1 MKRHSSW
8 LFAIAWI
15 VTASLASAADATADN
30 ATAENTTS
38 AATVDLGGLV
48 EQLGA
53 PEFSERQEASRKLSE
68 AGKSIFPQIE
78 KAAEAGSREVAMRA
92 VEILKRHHTGGDLE
106 TKEAAKAALER
117 LAKCGNPAAAQRA
130 ADALNPQ
137 PAATIQQPAI
147 GGINPAILQRLQQQ
161 QLQQLQQL
169 QLQQRGIQIQLG
181 GIAPG
186 QNVVRRTSIR
196 TINGQ
201 REIEV
206 QVGDRNTK
214 IKDGANGGIEAEITE
229 KVNGKETT
237 RKIEAKDLE
246 DLKKK
251 DADVARIYEMYNRVG
266 RGIQIGAM
274 PGGALPGGAL
284 PGGALP
290 VPAVPPPE
298 SVKRMIESIERSIE
312 RAKTQLPNDPIAQ
325 QRIDSLERT
334 KKRYQDMLPRD
345 EAKPAEAAQK
355 AVDEARR
362 AAESALRDATEAAR
376 KAAEPRDPFAP

>member
-1 MKRHSSW
+1 MKRHTSW
-8 LFAIAWI
+8 LFAIACI
-15 VTASLASAADATADN
+15 ITASLASAADATADN
-30 ATAENTTS
+30 TTPESTTS
-38 AATVDLGGLV
+38 AASVDLGGLV

-53 PEFSERQEASRKLSE
+53 PEFAERQEASRKLSE

-78 KAAEAGSREVAMRA
+78 KAAEAGSREVATRA

-130 ADALNPQ
+130 SNALNPQ

-147 GGINPAILQRLQQQ
+147 GGINPAVLQ
-161 QLQQLQQL
+161 

-206 QVGDRNTK
+206 QEGDRNTK
-214 IKDGANGGIEAEITE
+214 VKDGANGGIEAEITE

-284 PGGALP
+284 PGGLP
-290 VPAVPPPE
+290 VPAVRPPE
-298 SVKRMIESIERSIE
+298 TVKRMIESIERSIE
-312 RAKTQLPNDPIAQ
+312 RAKSQLPNDPIAQ

-334 KKRYQDMLPRD
+334 KKRYQDMLPS
-345 EAKPAEAAQK
+345 EETKPAEAAQK

-362 AAESALRDATEAAR
+362 AAEAALRDATEAAR